1 MAAGKISDLDIIE
14 RLFYNKIEVTNM
26 DIQKYWQAVLEQDR
40 EALADFFREDAW
52 VNWHNTNEHFTVS
65 EFIRAN
71 CDYPGQWDGEV
82 ERIVELEDQIIT
94 AVHVYPKDRS
104 LSFHVV
110 SFLRVR
116 DGKIR
121 SIDEYWGDDGQPP
134 KWRQD
139 LHIGRPI
146 R

>member
-1 MAAGKISDLDIIE
+1 
-14 RLFYNKIEVTNM
+14 M

-40 EALADFFREDAW
+40 EDAW
-52 VNWHNTNEHFTVS
+52 VNWHNTNEHFKVS

-116 DGKIR
+116 DGKIQ

-139 LHIGRPI
+139 LHIGRSI